1 MPASPPRKADAGSV
15 PRFTTIY
22 SKTNRYRLVFFR
34 PLPPVLAR
42 VPGHGL
48 LSLPIPKLPFLAW
61 IRLYFVLCSLLPS

>member
-1 MPASPPRKADAGSV
+1 MLIGPNSEWFGCKLH
-15 PRFTTIY
+15 TTIY